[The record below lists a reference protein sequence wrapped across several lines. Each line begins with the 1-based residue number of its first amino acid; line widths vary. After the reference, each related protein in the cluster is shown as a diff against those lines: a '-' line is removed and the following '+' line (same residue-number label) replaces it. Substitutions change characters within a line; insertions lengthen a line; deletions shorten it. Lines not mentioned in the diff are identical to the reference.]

1 MFWFLFVVFLLL
13 SKLKNKSA
21 DSVIGDISSTLR
33 GRKKLKTSMES
44 NCLNLKIWISLWK
57 QSFHQNLGV
66 FDSFKKAIQ
75 FCDNA
80 SLIDVLYSE
89 WILLKINN
97 INYNFVIF
105 STETLLWFSY
115 KKAIKNTSLHLN
127 ANDVQVLFLNMYLFC
142 LKIT

>member
-1 MFWFLFVVFLLL
+1 
-13 SKLKNKSA
+13 
-21 DSVIGDISSTLR
+21 
-33 GRKKLKTSMES
+33 MES

-57 QSFHQNLGV
+57 QGFHQNLGV

-80 SLIDVLYSE
+80 SLIDVLYTVYSE

-115 KKAIKNTSLHLN
+115 KKAIKNASLHLN
-127 ANDVQVLFLNMYLFC
+127 ANDVQVLFFEYVLILFENYIKYNC
-142 LKIT
+142 NVQ